1 MSNIKDLADPN
12 IDRVLIYAGDGGCYW
27 RQSGCGYTYAH
38 TAGVFTRAEAYS
50 LAGHCG
56 PEKRIELHSVPDDH
70 VPTIQAENAALREQ
84 LSIATGERDA
94 LREAAAGW
102 QALAEKL
109 EACASVFLAEIAIK
123 TGDDGDELT
132 LEFGRLINREKV
144 IEATHTLFEFP
155 TPADVLSAHDWKVRA
170 KVLREAY
177 TTICAAMVQ
186 REDKNDTVTWSD
198 AACMLAEM
206 ADAALCMAVMKGG
219 Q

>member
-12 IDRVLIYAGDGGCYW
+12 VDRVLIYAGDAGYYW
-27 RQSGCGYTYAH
+27 RQNCGYTYAH

-50 LAGHCG
+50 LAGHYG
-56 PEKRIELHSVPDDH
+56 PAKRIELHSVPDDH
-70 VPTIQAENAALREQ
+70 VPTLQSENAALR
-84 LSIATGERDA
+84 T
-94 LREAAAGW
+94 AAAGW

-170 KVLREAY
+170 KALREAEGKLIEKAPGIPDAY
-177 TTICAAMVQ
+177 DEQGVGKNAAYDECIEILQSMASAAEKETTNA
-186 REDKNDTVTWSD
+186 R
-198 AACMLAEM
+198 
-206 ADAALCMAVMKGG
+206 
-219 Q
+219 